1 MNDNERIDFIKLQWE
16 KFLKKKIKR
25 DIDISKIESID
36 EIKKAL
42 KIREAVE
49 AISDEFKIDI
59 SDEQVVLLSNALISE
74 TVIDEKGKIKDVKS
88 REGRPYFFSYDTYQI
103 ITKLPFAMINRELI
117 RTDRPEY
124 LENDYDS
131 NEPISHKINNMF
143 EKDGLNIDKN
153 TDSNNIK
160 AYSLADIAGNG

>member
-1 MNDNERIDFIKLQWE
+1 MNDFERIDFIKQEWK

-49 AISDEFKIDI
+49 TISDEFKIDI

-124 LENDYDS
+124 LENDYDL

-143 EKDGLNIDKN
+143 EKDGLNIEKN
-153 TDSNNIK
+153 TDSNNIR

>member
-1 MNDNERIDFIKLQWE
+1 MNDNERIDFIKLQWK

-49 AISDEFKIDI
+49 TISDEFKIDI

-124 LENDYDS
+124 LENDYDL

-143 EKDGLNIDKN
+143 EKDGLNIEKN
-153 TDSNNIK
+153 TDSNNIR

>member
-1 MNDNERIDFIKLQWE
+1 MNDNQRIDFIKLQWK

-49 AISDEFKIDI
+49 TISDEFKIDI

>member
-1 MNDNERIDFIKLQWE
+1 MNDNQRIDFIKLQWK

-25 DIDISKIESID
+25 DIDISKIESVD

-49 AISDEFKIDI
+49 TISDEFKIDI

-124 LENDYDS
+124 LENDYDL

>member
-1 MNDNERIDFIKLQWE
+1 MNDNQRIDFIKLQWK

-124 LENDYDS
+124 LENDYDL

>member
-49 AISDEFKIDI
+49 TISDEFKIDI

>member
-1 MNDNERIDFIKLQWE
+1 MNDNERIDFIKLQWK

-49 AISDEFKIDI
+49 TISDEFKIDI

-124 LENDYDS
+124 LENDYDL

-143 EKDGLNIDKN
+143 EKDGLNIEKN

>member
-1 MNDNERIDFIKLQWE
+1 MNDNQRIDFIKLQWK

-25 DIDISKIESID
+25 DIDISKIESVD

-124 LENDYDS
+124 LENDYDL

>member
-124 LENDYDS
+124 LENDYDL

>member
-49 AISDEFKIDI
+49 TISDEFKIDI

-124 LENDYDS
+124 LENDYDL

>member
-1 MNDNERIDFIKLQWE
+1 MNDNERIDFIKLQWK

-49 AISDEFKIDI
+49 TISDEFKIDI

-124 LENDYDS
+124 LENDYDF

-143 EKDGLNIDKN
+143 EKDGLNIEKN